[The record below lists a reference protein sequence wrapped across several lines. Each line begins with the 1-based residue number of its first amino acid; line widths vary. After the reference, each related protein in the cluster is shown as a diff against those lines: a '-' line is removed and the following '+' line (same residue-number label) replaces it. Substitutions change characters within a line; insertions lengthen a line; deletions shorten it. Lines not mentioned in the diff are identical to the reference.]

1 MGTKNSQILL
11 IENAL
16 QGLNKH
22 IYEKEDSIRMLEDQ
36 ADKLKETISNL
47 KYECKTAINE
57 QEKLENRIEQ
67 LEKMNAILKNDI
79 KEKDQQLAVKAKE
92 LDTIGIQNE
101 EFLNSVEHRMG
112 EAKKQLEDK
121 NSIILELQRINKE
134 LNKEMQHLK
143 EEYDNSGY
151 DNSMLKKE
159 LKNQRKT
166 ISKLE
171 KRLKQEEFKNFI
183 DSKNKF
189 DYSVKDIDLEEEE
202 FDTSLPDIPTH
213 HSELKLDKLEGK
225 LMEAKKLQKLG
236 ENKELQD
243 ISSQITEEDILRKK
257 LGF

>member
-36 ADKLKETISNL
+36 TAKLKETISSL
-47 KYECKTAINE
+47 KYECKTALNE
-57 QEKLENRIEQ
+57 QEKLEDKIEH
-67 LEKMNAILKNDI
+67 LEKTNSILKGDI
-79 KEKDQQLAVKAKE
+79 QEKDKQLAVKAKE
-92 LDTIGIQNE
+92 LDTIGIKNE
-101 EFLNSVEHRMG
+101 EFLNSVEHKMQ

-134 LNKEMQHLK
+134 LNKEMQNLK
-143 EEYDNSGY
+143 EEYENVGY

-159 LKNQRKT
+159 LKNQRKN

-171 KRLKQEEFKNFI
+171 KKLKQEEFKNFI

-189 DYSVKDIDLEEEE
+189 DYSNDDFEDITQEE
-202 FDTSLPDIPTH
+202 FDTTLPEPPTH
-213 HSELKLDKLEGK
+213 HELQLDKLEGK
-225 LMEAKKLQKLG
+225 LKEAKKLQKLS
-236 ENKELQD
+236 ENKDLQD

-257 LGF
+257 FGM

>member
-22 IYEKEDSIRMLEDQ
+22 IYEKEDSIRMLENQ
-36 ADKLKETISNL
+36 AEKLKETISNL
-47 KYECKTAINE
+47 KYEFKTAINE
-57 QEKLENRIEQ
+57 QEKLEDRIEQ
-67 LEKMNAILKNDI
+67 LEKTNKILKEDL
-79 KEKDQQLAVKAKE
+79 KEKDKQLAVKAKE

-101 EFLNSVEHRMG
+101 EFLQNVEHRMG

-121 NSIILELQRINKE
+121 NQIILELQRINKE

-171 KRLKQEEFKNFI
+171 KKLKQQEFKNFI

-189 DYSVKDIDLEEEE
+189 DYSVDDIELDDDL
-202 FDTSLPDIPTH
+202 DTSLPETPTH
-213 HSELKLDKLEGK
+213 HSELRLDKLEGK
-225 LMEAKKLQKLG
+225 LLEAKKLQKVTG
-236 ENKELQD
+236 SKGIQD